1 MNDNILK
8 RALILTS
15 EEMLLNEFADVE
27 KLEFLASDTFLKRI
41 NKLSKK
47 YDKITFKLTYTRV
60 RKVVCVF
67 VAILL
72 IMLSSLSVSAVR
84 DAISEFFVRHFSN
97 HDVVEYNE
105 DETIKIGYPDTIE
118 EVYEIQNVPEGY
130 ELIDCSETETRV
142 DTIYL
147 SNNGQIVLQQV
158 VKVQYQSYINNEG
171 TSVTNKTIN
180 NVDYIVYENEHDITL
195 VWDNGKYI
203 FTITSD
209 LKFDKLIE
217 ICENLKIKK

>member
-72 IMLSSLSVSAVR
+72 SGIH
-84 DAISEFFVRHFSN
+84 FVCNPAF
-97 HDVVEYNE
+97 
-105 DETIKIGYPDTIE
+105 
-118 EVYEIQNVPEGY
+118 
-130 ELIDCSETETRV
+130 
-142 DTIYL
+142 
-147 SNNGQIVLQQV
+147 
-158 VKVQYQSYINNEG
+158 
-171 TSVTNKTIN
+171 
-180 NVDYIVYENEHDITL
+180 
-195 VWDNGKYI
+195 
-203 FTITSD
+203 
-209 LKFDKLIE
+209 
-217 ICENLKIKK
+217 